1 MNNIYIF
8 KIEDFTEQDALL
20 VKKFDK
26 SDKVIFMPN
35 ETGMISYA
43 LSYFG
48 DMENRANIY
57 AANCRLLGHRAN
69 VVLIRI
75 TMCRL

>member
-43 LSYFG
+43 LFPILATWKTEPIFMQPIADCSTQSQCCSY
-48 DMENRANIY
+48 
-57 AANCRLLGHRAN
+57 
-69 VVLIRI
+69 
-75 TMCRL
+75 

>member
-1 MNNIYIF
+1 M
-8 KIEDFTEQDALL
+8 
-20 VKKFDK
+20 KKFDK

-43 LSYFG
+43 LFPILA

-75 TMCRL
+75 AMRRL